1 MNCKAKSNAFEA
13 NLGKP
18 RSCSAKYST
27 CPNPKAKRRK
37 SSRPCKTFSSQSSR
51 IIKTMIWTIW
61 LKIWIITVMTS
72 SKRPSTIIS
81 RGRRRSQTCAK
92 LCIMLE
98 AKNGQRARAERSHQ
112 FRQKKDVSSSP
123 ERRSPNKNDR
133 TEDYNT
139 SPDNQNDLD
148 TETKRRLTK
157 FTENAGDIK

>member
-37 SSRPCKTFSSQSSR
+37 SSRPCKTSSNQSSR

-61 LKIWIITVMTS
+61 LKIWIITVTTY
-72 SKRPSTIIS
+72 SKRPSMIIS

-98 AKNGQRARAERSHQ
+98 AKSEQRARAERSHQ
-112 FRQKKDVSSSP
+112 FRQKKTSVRVLSG
-123 ERRSPNKNDR
+123 EVRIKTIGRRTTILVQIIKMTWTPK
-133 TEDYNT
+133 
-139 SPDNQNDLD
+139 QN
-148 TETKRRLTK
+148 
-157 FTENAGDIK
+157 GG